1 MTIATTSVL
10 GAGSPNGSLTRV
22 TPKEA
27 PVNRV
32 YWLAIGNTA

>member
-1 MTIATTSVL
+1 MTIAATSVIH
-10 GAGSPNGSLTRV
+10 AGTPNGSLTRV

-32 YWLAIGNTA
+32 YQLAIGNTA